1 MDYTKNALG
10 RFVLDS
16 NFSTSG
22 ISFVVGLCANLNGIN
37 PEFKGIVERT
47 HNSKL
52 PLLAFYPYEANY
64 YTQFFMDREDLLPPL
79 KDDIQFQNLTNSLKY
94 KTYSAVVIDISSP
107 FDPNGKPVDPQ
118 WITWGSQMFVKRVSK
133 WLAINKP
140 TAKLLLSTND
150 EVIKKYSPNMP
161 EWITDYD
168 TFVNQRDVI
177 SGSYPTTKPRYYS
190 QTWQLWKYWT
200 NLVLFNG
207 DKSWL
212 NLYLNYNNSGEVV
225 GPDIPPKDNEEVKI
239 KLDNIILQLQEL
251 KKQL

>member
-22 ISFVVGLCANLNGIN
+22 ISFVVGLCANFNGIN
-37 PEFKGIVERT
+37 PEFKAIVEKT

-52 PLLAFYPYEANY
+52 PLLAFYPYDANY

-79 KDDIQFQNLTNSLKY
+79 KDDIQFQNLTNSLKF

-107 FDPNGKPVDPQ
+107 FDPKGVPVDPQ
-118 WITWGSQMFVKRVSK
+118 WITWGSQMFVKRISK
-133 WLAINKP
+133 WLSVNKP
-140 TAKLLLSTND
+140 TANLLISTND

-168 TFVNQRDVI
+168 TFVNQRDII

-207 DKSWL
+207 NREQL
-212 NLYLNYNNSGEVV
+212 NDYLDYNNGVALPDTLPDNSG
-225 GPDIPPKDNEEVKI
+225 NEEVKI
-239 KLDNIILQLQEL
+239 KLENIILQLQEL
-251 KKQL
+251 KKML